1 MQLDGLKSLADNSE
15 QSAMQIKE
23 NRNNFVDMYVLLKE
37 LGSGQNLVIDLL
49 FTVASLIAN
58 IMEEMIKQGTHNRKF
73 DFSSKNTQVSV
84 SSSVRAFHFHHHA
97 MPAI

>member
-23 NRNNFVDMYVLLKE
+23 NRNNFVNMYVLLKE

-49 FTVASLIAN
+49 FTVASLITN
-58 IMEEMIKQGTHNRKF
+58 IMEEMIKQGTHNQKF